1 MSSTCAV
8 VLNWRGCKD
17 TLACLDSLRAMTVPP
32 DRLIVCDNG
41 SDDGSAARLADYA
54 ATRPDVTVLCL
65 PENQGF
71 AAGNNAALATAL
83 AEGDERFF
91 LLINNDA
98 TADSDCLAALL
109 RDAASRQGVGIF
121 GATVT
126 HADRPDILQAAGGC
140 RYHPATTVHHPA
152 HAGKNLEVV
161 PRLPEPHL
169 DYVYGACLFVRR
181 EVLTRIG
188 LFDPRYFLYCEE
200 LDLCRRAGRAG
211 FGLGW
216 CRAAVVRHVGGRS
229 LTAAAST
236 PRGRAR
242 FANYHETLSALRY
255 TRRWHPALLPVAA
268 AFRFSGKLAV
278 LAIRR
283 QGYLVW
289 PLFAAYRDF
298 LFDHRP
304 SGQAPVA
311 GASPPRDRS
320 WGP

>member
-8 VLNWRGCKD
+8 VLNWRGSQD

-41 SDDGSAARLADYA
+41 SDDGSVARLADYA
-54 ATRPDVTVLCL
+54 ARRADVTVLCL
-65 PENQGF
+65 PENRGF
-71 AAGNNAALATAL
+71 AAGNNAALAMAL
-83 AEGDERFF
+83 ADGNERFF

-98 TADSDCLAALL
+98 TADPDCLAAFLG
-109 RDAASRQGVGIF
+109 DAAKKPRVGIF

-126 HADRPDILQAAGGC
+126 QADRPGILQAAGGC
-140 RYHPATTVHHPA
+140 RYHPATTIHRPA
-152 HAGKNLEVV
+152 HAGKPLDAV
-161 PRLPEPHL
+161 PRLPEPRL

-200 LDLCRRAGRAG
+200 LDLCRRARLAG

-216 CRAAVVRHVGGRS
+216 CRSAVVRHAGGRS
-229 LTAAAST
+229 LAAAART
-236 PRGRAR
+236 PRGQAR

-268 AFRFSGKLAV
+268 AFRFCGKLAV
-278 LAIRR
+278 LAVRR
-283 QGYLVW
+283 QGHLVW
-289 PLFAAYRDF
+289 PLVTAYRDF
-298 LFDHRP
+298 LCRGRP
-304 SGQAPVA
+304 RVA
-311 GASPPRDRS
+311 FWIFR
-320 WGP
+320 